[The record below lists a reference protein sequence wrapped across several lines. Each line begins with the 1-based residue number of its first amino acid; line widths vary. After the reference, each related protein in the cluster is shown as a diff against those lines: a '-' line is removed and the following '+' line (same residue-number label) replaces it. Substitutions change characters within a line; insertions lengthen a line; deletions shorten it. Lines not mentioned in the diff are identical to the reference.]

1 MEQVQLALQRAR
13 DELSEAKEE
22 SNRSQLQHEQELQ
35 SAQQQI
41 RQLESETKTL
51 QETLAAV
58 RQENTDAAQIALT
71 SEIERIQTESQ
82 KRIAE
87 VCIEY
92 SKIAHSDHSLNK
104 IYNLQ
109 RHRWQRSHK
118 MNYMYTLLLVT
129 SCSWS
134 YAVARSNRNNCTNRS

>member
-92 SKIAHSDHSLNK
+92 SIN
-104 IYNLQ
+104 
-109 RHRWQRSHK
+109 
-118 MNYMYTLLLVT
+118 
-129 SCSWS
+129 CS
-134 YAVARSNRNNCTNRS
+134 